1 MAVFRVEKRTGY
13 TVMSNYHLRD
23 KNLSCKACGL
33 LSKML
38 SLPDEWDYTI
48 RGLAAICKDGENAIR
63 TALLE
68 LEQYG
73 YLKRSRRRDE
83 LGRVMDSEY
92 IIYEQPN
99 LEGIRAEE
107 ERKASCASQ
116 KAMPDCTFPDYDFH
130 NQDSQTQD
138 PHKQEN
144 DREINKELTSTE
156 ESSTQ
161 ESIKDSRSFVPISPS
176 VHAHEDADDNW
187 SDEPVENYGVDGEGR
202 TDGLTDLSPE
212 RARERIREQIE
223 YDVLRERMNPAQLD
237 ELVEIILGVMLNRSP
252 TIRLSRE
259 EEYPTA
265 YVQDRYRKITVEH
278 VEKVFD
284 SIHEIPARVKN
295 TKAYL
300 QAALF
305 NAVSTLDYHYA
316 MMVNADLNG
325 GG

>member
-116 KAMPDCTFPDYDFH
+116 KAMPDCAFPDYDFH

-138 PHKQEN
+138 PHKEEN
-144 DREINKELTSTE
+144 DREINKEQTSTE
-156 ESSTQ
+156 ESSTE
-161 ESIKDSRSFVPISPS
+161 ESIKDSRSS
-176 VHAHEDADDNW
+176 VLHHPPLPARDAR
-187 SDEPVENYGVDGEGR
+187 DEGMPVEKSGEDDEEDR
-202 TDGLTDLSPE
+202 RFNSPKS
-212 RARERIREQIE
+212 AREQIREQIG
-223 YDVLRERMNPAQLD
+223 YDRLCDRENRVQLD
-237 ELVEIILGVMLNRSP
+237 ELVEIMVEVMINRSP
-252 TIRLSRE
+252 TIRISRE
-259 EEYPTA
+259 EEFPAA
-265 YVQDRYRKITVEH
+265 YVRKRFFGITSEH
-278 VEKVFD
+278 IETVLESIRDNPSKV
-284 SIHEIPARVKN
+284 VC

-300 QAALF
+300 LAALF
-305 NAVSTLDYHYA
+305 NAVSTLDHHYA

>member
-1 MAVFRVEKRTGY
+1 MAVFRVEKTTGY

-23 KNLSCKACGL
+23 KNLSCRACGL

-38 SLPDEWDYTI
+38 SLPEEWDYTT
-48 RGLAAICKDGENAIR
+48 RGLAMICKDGVDAI
-63 TALLE
+63 TTTLKE
-68 LEQYG
+68 LEACG
-73 YLKRSRRRDE
+73 YLIRRQNRDDK
-83 LGRVMDSEY
+83 GRMAGTEFVIFEH
-92 IIYEQPN
+92 P
-99 LEGIRAEE
+99 
-107 ERKASCASQ
+107 Q
-116 KAMPDCTFPDYDFH
+116 KEALTNNSSMPTHAVPDTGAPCTGFPDTEAPYPGGAA
-130 NQDSQTQD
+130 QIS
-138 PHKQEN
+138 
-144 DREINKELTSTE
+144 KELTSTE
-156 ESSTQ
+156 ESSTE

-176 VHAHEDADDNW
+176 VHAHEEADDDW
-187 SDEPVENYGVDGEGR
+187 SDEPVENSGEDGDGR
-202 TDGLTDLSPE
+202 TDGMTDLSPE

-223 YDVLRERMNPAQLD
+223 YDVLRERMNPVQLD

-265 YVQDRYRKITVEH
+265 YVQDRYKKITAEH

-305 NAVSTLDYHYA
+305 NAVSTLDHHYA

>member
-116 KAMPDCTFPDYDFH
+116 KAMPDCAFPDYDFH

-138 PHKQEN
+138 PHKEEN
-144 DREINKELTSTE
+144 DREINKERTSTE
-156 ESSTQ
+156 ESSTE
-161 ESIKDSRSFVPISPS
+161 ESIKDSRSS
-176 VHAHEDADDNW
+176 VLHHPPLPAHDAR
-187 SDEPVENYGVDGEGR
+187 DEGMPVENSEEDEEEDR
-202 TDGLTDLSPE
+202 RFTSPKS
-212 RARERIREQIE
+212 AREQIREQIG
-223 YDVLRERMNPAQLD
+223 YDRLCDRENRVQLD
-237 ELVEIILGVMLNRSP
+237 ELVEIMVEVMINRSP
-252 TIRLSRE
+252 TIRISRE
-259 EEYPTA
+259 EEFPAA
-265 YVQDRYRKITVEH
+265 YVRKRFFGITSEH
-278 VEKVFD
+278 IETVLESIRDNPSKV
-284 SIHEIPARVKN
+284 VC

-300 QAALF
+300 LAALF
-305 NAVSTLDYHYA
+305 NAVSTLDHHYA

>member
-1 MAVFRVEKRTGY
+1 MAVFRVEKTTGY

-23 KNLSCKACGL
+23 KNLSCRACGL

-38 SLPDEWDYTI
+38 SLPEEWDYTT
-48 RGLAAICKDGENAIR
+48 RGLAMICKDGVDAI
-63 TALLE
+63 TTTLKE
-68 LEQYG
+68 LEACG
-73 YLKRSRRRDE
+73 YLIRRQNRDDK
-83 LGRVMDSEY
+83 GRMAGTEFVIFEH
-92 IIYEQPN
+92 P
-99 LEGIRAEE
+99 
-107 ERKASCASQ
+107 Q
-116 KAMPDCTFPDYDFH
+116 KEALTNNSSMPPHAVLDTGAPCPGFPDTEAPYPGGAA
-130 NQDSQTQD
+130 Q
-138 PHKQEN
+138 
-144 DREINKELTSTE
+144 INKELTSTE
-156 ESSTQ
+156 ESSTE

-176 VHAHEDADDNW
+176 VHAHEEADDDW
-187 SDEPVENYGVDGEGR
+187 SDEPVDNSGEDGDGR
-202 TDGLTDLSPE
+202 MAHTWADGQTDLSPE

-223 YDVLRERMNPAQLD
+223 YDVLRERMNPIQLD

-265 YVQDRYRKITVEH
+265 YVQDRYRKITAEH

-305 NAVSTLDYHYA
+305 NAVSTLDHHYA
-316 MMVNADLNG
+316 MMANADLYG